1 MKRSKTFVDHL
12 GIQALAN
19 VYPELGR
26 IIFLSTNT
34 GKVVLHHFM
43 NSDDPSMKLIT
54 ADDIISRA
62 AVKAA
67 ILAGIT
73 FIKFIP
79 GIGENELGG
88 HFDNLDVL
96 PDHKDDDKSM
106 SVNNNES
113 QQGEAESQDDCFSP
127 KSAAEEAEA
136 RRCMIDINRWAGELI
151 AQMTAA
157 HDHDQKK
164 FLELDEKATQ
174 LLMKLDNLELLTIP
188 DLLDMRKDVVSRL
201 QKCSTDNEHRLSSES
216 SESSSS
222 ESSDTANSVLS
233 SVEDSTED
241 DGGESGEENDGGESG
256 EDCEKVDGAGSGS
269 GDIAI
274 AEVTACII
282 FHLCRSSLP
291 FCSDSHLLRSIK
303 NITISLI
310 DLIFFDFKSK
320 LTEIHGAP
328 IPSSLMALL
337 SIPLFQPLLGDW
349 TSLILPTTL
358 SLSFHFNISPSCQG
372 LQGRRW

>member
-1 MKRSKTFVDHL
+1 MKQSRTHVEHL

-19 VYPELGR
+19 VYPEQGR
-26 IIFLSTNT
+26 IMFLSTDT
-34 GKVVLHHFM
+34 GKVVLHYFM

-67 ILAGIT
+67 MLAGVT

-113 QQGEAESQDDCFSP
+113 QQGEAESQEDCFSR
-127 KSAAEEAEA
+127 KSPAEEAELS
-136 RRCMIDINRWAGELI
+136 RSMIDIHRWAGELI
-151 AQMTAA
+151 TQMTAA
-157 HDHDQKK
+157 QDLKK
-164 FLELDEKATQ
+164 FRELDEQATQ
-174 LLMKLDNLELLTIP
+174 LLCKLDVMELLTIP
-188 DLLDMRKDVVSRL
+188 HLFDMRKDVVSRL
-201 QKCSTDNEHRLSSES
+201 QSCSTDNEHRLSSES

-233 SVEDSTED
+233 SADDSMED
-241 DGGESGEENDGGESG
+241 DGGESEEENDGGERG

-274 AEVTACII
+274 AKVTTRII
-282 FHLCRSSLP
+282 FHLCRS
-291 FCSDSHLLRSIK
+291 F
-303 NITISLI
+303 LI
-310 DLIFFDFKSK
+310 LIFCVQLK
-320 LTEIHGAP
+320 I
-328 IPSSLMALL
+328 
-337 SIPLFQPLLGDW
+337 
-349 TSLILPTTL
+349 
-358 SLSFHFNISPSCQG
+358 
-372 LQGRRW
+372 